1 MFVNPPDITIFAT
14 SIINIIS
21 TSAGRELALAVQAFF
36 MSVLKENLYRYLCTP
51 VWNCNGTTAFV
62 EYVIDSGKGTGTFF
76 ILKIVVC
83 LSTNSTFLTLQCLA
97 VDTN

>member
-36 MSVLKENLYRYLCTP
+36 YVRALKKTYIGICVPPR
-51 VWNCNGTTAFV
+51 GTV
-62 EYVIDSGKGTGTFF
+62 MEPQHS
-76 ILKIVVC
+76 
-83 LSTNSTFLTLQCLA
+83 LSM
-97 VDTN
+97 